1 MCLKEG
7 LWSGLPLFGSTEGNV
22 ERPMEKRQCRKSVKG
37 QSMRNIKEKEGK
49 ALKSETQRSKTK
61 D

>member
-1 MCLKEG
+1 MWKD
-7 LWSGLPLFGSTEGNV
+7 SQRV
-22 ERPMEKRQCRKSVKG
+22 EHEKCKG
-37 QSMRNIKEKEGK
+37 EGK